1 MSIIKREGV
10 PDDSH
15 GAPDDAPGP
24 TVHKVAFEQV
34 EYPQLPQGSPP
45 SWRLPEGL
53 GRRAAMG
60 VALSEA
66 TAEELEALRLAW
78 QVRPPGARGGAEG
91 ADQQK
96 PTQKEAYFDCL
107 ATIAKRAERA
117 CVMQALRPP
126 PEEADAPLPGS
137 APTTSESEAALL
149 ARKARLQKELDEAR
163 QLEQAMQKLDEEI
176 SEAQEAGRLPDFCG
190 VGLEDLIARLSA
202 QRPSVAP
209 GFETNEAF
217 RGRAEH
223 ALRRLALVELWL
235 GGTQLKL
242 EEVKRQLDER
252 EQAAAER
259 AFAHIPDLEADP
271 RSVFL
276 KFG

>member
-15 GAPDDAPGP
+15 GGPPSPPLAGAPGGAP
-24 TVHKVAFEQV
+24 GAAVQSAVLEKV
-34 EYPQLPQGSPP
+34 EYPRLPPRSAP

-53 GRRAAMG
+53 GSRAAMG

-78 QVRPPGARGGAEG
+78 GVRPRGARGGAEG
-91 ADQQK
+91 AGQQK

-107 ATIAKRAERA
+107 AAIARRAERA

-126 PEEADAPLPGS
+126 PQEAAAPLPGS
-137 APTTSESEAALL
+137 APTASASEAALL
-149 ARKARLQKELDEAR
+149 ARRARLQKELAEAR
-163 QLEQAMQKLDEEI
+163 ELERGMQKLDEEI
-176 SEAQEAGRLPDFCG
+176 SEAQEAGRLPAFCG
-190 VGLEDLIARLSA
+190 DGVEDLIARLSELS
-202 QRPSVAP
+202 PGVSP
-209 GFETNEAF
+209 GFETDEAF

-235 GGTQLKL
+235 GGTQL
-242 EEVKRQLDER
+242 
-252 EQAAAER
+252 
-259 AFAHIPDLEADP
+259 
-271 RSVFL
+271 
-276 KFG
+276 